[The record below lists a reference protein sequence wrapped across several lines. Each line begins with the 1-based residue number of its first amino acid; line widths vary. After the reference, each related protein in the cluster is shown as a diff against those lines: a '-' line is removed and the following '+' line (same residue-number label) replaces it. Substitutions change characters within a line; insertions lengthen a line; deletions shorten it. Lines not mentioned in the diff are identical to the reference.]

1 MRHSCVRH
9 GLQISALVLFAL
21 PPAFGQTGSGQQGDQ
36 LQRAPRLPRTP
47 GTRPPPPRIYV
58 QGEVTLA
65 DGSPAPPNV
74 LIERL
79 CGAGN
84 GIPQTYTDAK
94 GRFSFEIGQN
104 TGFTP
109 DATQG
114 FATSTPG
121 QAGEELTSLSG
132 MMNQDFP
139 GLISEN
145 SLTGCSLRAVLPGF
159 LSTTL
164 NLDPRGRSDDPD
176 VGPIVLRAI
185 GDVEGHGLSLVSL
198 RAPRPARSSF
208 EEGMK
213 DFQKRE
219 WDDARRHFERAVE
232 GFPEHAEAWFALG
245 RVHEEKKNP
254 ALARQA
260 FEKAITADSR
270 YVPPRVG
277 LARLDAGEGRWDAVA
292 EATDRVLNM
301 NPNDFPEAYFYNA
314 VAHFNRGRHKAAERS
329 AREALARGAEARFPQ
344 VVHLLGVSLGLQSK
358 LEEATVQLKRY
369 LEIAPDADAAPL
381 ARRQLAG
388 IEKFLAQ
395 QPASAREAPAKP

>member
-9 GLQISALVLFAL
+9 GLQISAVVLFAL
-21 PPAFGQTGSGQQGDQ
+21 PPAFGQTGSGQQGDP
-36 LQRAPRLPRTP
+36 LQRAPRLPRP
-47 GTRPPPPRIYV
+47 RERRPPPLRIYV
-58 QGEVTLA
+58 QGEVSFA

-74 LIERL
+74 LIERF

-84 GIPQTYTDAK
+84 GIPQTYTDTK

-114 FATSTPG
+114 FATATPG

-159 LSTTL
+159 LSTTV
-164 NLDPRGRSDDPD
+164 NLDPRGRFDDPD

-185 GDVEGHGLSLVSL
+185 GDVEGLGLSLVSL
-198 RAPRPARSSF
+198 RAPRPARSSL
-208 EEGMK
+208 EQGMK
-213 DFQKRE
+213 DFQKRDWE
-219 WDDARRHFERAVE
+219 NARRHFEQAVE

-260 FEKAITADSR
+260 FETAITADSR

-277 LARLDAGEGRWDAVA
+277 LARLDAREGRWDAVA
-292 EATDRVLNM
+292 ETTARVLNM

-314 VAHFNRGRHKAAERS
+314 LAHFNRGRHPAAERS
-329 AREALARGAEARFPQ
+329 AREALARGAEVRFPQ
-344 VVHLLGVSLGLQSK
+344 VVHLLGVSLGLQNK

-369 LEIAPDADAAPL
+369 LEIAADADAAPL

-388 IEKFLAQ
+388 IESFLAQ
-395 QPASAREAPAKP
+395 QRASAREAAAKP